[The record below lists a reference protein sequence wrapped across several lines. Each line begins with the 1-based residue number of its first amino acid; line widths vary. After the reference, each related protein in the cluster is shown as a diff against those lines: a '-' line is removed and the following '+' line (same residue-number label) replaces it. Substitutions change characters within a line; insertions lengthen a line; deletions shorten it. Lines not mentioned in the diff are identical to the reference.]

1 MICPDQ
7 TRAVRP
13 AREIDI
19 ILPDGSAPSAARMLA
34 DLFRTANEI
43 LGAHAYRVSVHR
55 LAAQPCADPR
65 RWTRRTVI
73 LLGDIRTRWSV
84 ADPLLPVLRVL
95 LAQAPRRVLVGGAVF
110 LLRDAGLARNCALA
124 IHPNFCAAAAEE
136 GLEGLPDAPLF
147 HSDGPVSSA
156 VSGFAAV
163 PLMLDL
169 IAEDHGQVSADA
181 LRAYLGL
188 PAPQSQPRS
197 RLSLG
202 LLQRARGDRLIERT
216 LTLMQEHI
224 EEPLRIGDLAGML
237 GVSTRKLQRQFL
249 DLTGEGP
256 LAAYRALRIER
267 AQQLLEQTN
276 LPLTEI
282 IAATGFGTHSN
293 LARWMRKET
302 GASPHI
308 LRQRALS
315 GRAA

>member
-7 TRAVRP
+7 ARAAHP
-13 AREIDI
+13 ARDIDI
-19 ILPDGSAPSAARMLA
+19 ILPDASPPSAARMLA
-34 DLFRTANEI
+34 DLFRTTNEI
-43 LGAHAYRVSVHR
+43 LGAPVYRVSVHR

-84 ADPLLPVLRVL
+84 TGPLRPLLRVL

-110 LLRDAGLARNCALA
+110 LLSDAGLARGCALA
-124 IHPNFCAAAAEE
+124 IHPNFRAAAAEE
-136 GLEGLPDAPLF
+136 GLEALPDAPL
-147 HSDGPVSSA
+147 SGVAGPVASA

-169 IAEDHGQVSADA
+169 IAEDHGQVTANA

-188 PAPQSQPRS
+188 PAPEAQSRS

-202 LLQRARGDRLIERT
+202 LLQRARGDRLIDRS
-216 LTLMQEHI
+216 LALMQEHI
-224 EEPLRIGDLAGML
+224 EEPLRIGDLARML

-249 DLTGEGP
+249 ELTGEGP
-256 LAAYRALRIER
+256 LSVYRALRIER
-267 AQQLLEQTN
+267 ARQLLEQTN
-276 LPLTEI
+276 LPLVEI

-293 LARWMRKET
+293 LARWVRKEH
-302 GASPHI
+302 GVSPHA
-308 LRQRALS
+308 LRQRAMS